1 MDIDFVFLILLVSLA
16 ALGLITFHTIMR
28 ELEMAGP
35 RRSSSIDNL
44 PGEPELSATLL
55 LAQPFGLTCT

>member
-44 PGEPELSATLL
+44 LDG
-55 LAQPFGLTCT
+55 